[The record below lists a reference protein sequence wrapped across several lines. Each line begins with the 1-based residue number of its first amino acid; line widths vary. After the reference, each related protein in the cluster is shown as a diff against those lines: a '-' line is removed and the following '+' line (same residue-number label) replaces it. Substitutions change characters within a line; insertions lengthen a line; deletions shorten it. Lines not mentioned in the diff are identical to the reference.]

1 MDELVGAVLFDVL
14 FTGGCRT
21 NILYRYKMSNNE
33 AEARCGYGY
42 DQQQF
47 YSKTAPAFQ
56 KASSEH
62 KHKFRLHEA
71 ESEY

>member
-1 MDELVGAVLFDVL
+1 MDELVGAVLCGVSFDVL

-33 AEARCGYGY
+33 AEARYGYGY

-47 YSKTAPAFQ
+47 YSKTSP
-56 KASSEH
+56 
-62 KHKFRLHEA
+62 
-71 ESEY
+71 